1 MYQHGSG
8 VHRDD
13 TEALKWYRLAAE
25 TGSTEAQKNLGTMY
39 ANGEGAPKDYVLS
52 YMWLTVGKGNLAVVA
67 SEMTSVQIAQAL
79 KMAKRCEES
88 AF

>member
-1 MYQHGSG
+1 
-8 VHRDD
+8 
-13 TEALKWYRLAAE
+13 
-25 TGSTEAQKNLGTMY
+25 MY